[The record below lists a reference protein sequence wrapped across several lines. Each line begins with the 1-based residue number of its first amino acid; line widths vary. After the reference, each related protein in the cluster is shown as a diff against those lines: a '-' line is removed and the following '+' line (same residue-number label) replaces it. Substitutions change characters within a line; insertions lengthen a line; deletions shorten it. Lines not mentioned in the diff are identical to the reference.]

1 MMLGSALEG
10 VRRNQRKARVGAAL
24 TRPGARRS
32 VLSVD
37 RANTPF
43 FGRASE
49 LQYLRER
56 AQRKGLTAVTGLAQ
70 VGKSRL
76 LRELRDSLDPAT
88 AIVGYAESTGE
99 RSDLLLRAV
108 AAAYAAASLDERAE
122 IALRAAASDLMSVS
136 TAVLE
141 AVLPSTLKSIPGLIR
156 RASDSIATGG
166 LVLPTLS
173 YDEALRLVKALAN
186 ATACPV
192 ILVLDAWQDSDS
204 LDQTAA
210 PLRHFVDH
218 IDDWPTCHVFL
229 GMRTGEDPG
238 DKSVQ
243 ILSDI
248 IQRSSSARLLP
259 LGPMECD
266 STETGRLLSY
276 LSDVAPATTAAGP
289 STTLDLLGGHPGVLD
304 RWVREQPE
312 TTRDLIR
319 QAAEALGYQYS
330 DLFAVLEKFGRE
342 SPATT
347 RFLARVALLPPVNDV
362 IVWEQFRPFMVEGIS
377 ADEVLRLQAE
387 GVLHVE
393 DASPDIPS
401 YGHATRRSAARRY
414 WLSNKR
420 LLGYARREAGTLI
433 PQLAE
438 NLRTTDWHGWPLVAA
453 LMSLLS
459 VESSLQLSDVNLA
472 LCISAAQLAE
482 TVNVEFDEDWLLQ
495 MSSVV
500 VKAHPSSAALLAMA
514 LNNLAVRAEKDDRH
528 AFIYAVREQLRIL
541 AGADPDHAGPFYASR
556 LLIDQINAH
565 EADDFEH
572 TIVAVE
578 ELRTLVEN
586 CTQSEQP
593 RKKLAQ
599 ALYNAR
605 NYAAANG
612 EPELRD
618 RLLAELRDLATAYP
632 DDARIHSELAEA
644 LLMARNDAAE
654 EGNLA
659 RRDSLL
665 EELRVLA
672 ADHPDETS
680 PVVQLAMALNNAR
693 LDKRPAAERRDLL
706 DEFRKVAS
714 DHPHEPRVHEFL
726 ARSLAND
733 WLYKVNPRTTR
744 QRAALLKEVSR
755 IASLPEQAESR
766 GFFVALL
773 VKAQAEAVEEND
785 SASQERVLEELRQ
798 LVADHADEPDVVEGF
813 CSAVLDAE
821 EAARKEGD
829 TKRAGRYLD
838 EIRRQVQQHPSD
850 ESLLERFAR
859 ALARADCHARET
871 NLPADDRLLNELR
884 QLAETHPGNSNLR
897 AILAASLCLAHASD
911 PPNENAAQRD
921 ATLEELRRLSRE
933 HADEEG
939 LLLPFACA
947 LLYSAVVAHS
957 LEEEEL
963 WNALAGELVQL
974 ASAHPANAEVGAIA
988 KRWIRVRKPDDASR
1002 SADTEGQSGS
1012 P

>member
-1 MMLGSALEG
+1 ML
-10 VRRNQRKARVGAAL
+10 
-24 TRPGARRS
+24 T
-32 VLSVD
+32 VD

-49 LQYLRER
+49 LQYLCER
-56 AQRKGLTAVTGLAQ
+56 AQGKGLTAVTGLPQ

-76 LRELRDSLDPAT
+76 LRELRDSLDPTT

-122 IALRAAASDLMSVS
+122 IALRAAASDLVSVS

-166 LVLPTLS
+166 LALPTLS

-186 ATACPV
+186 ATGCSM
-192 ILVLDAWQDSDS
+192 ILLLDAWQDCDS
-204 LDQTAA
+204 LDQAAA

-218 IDDWPTCHVFL
+218 VDDWPACHVFL

-238 DKSVQ
+238 DKSAQ

-266 STETGRLLSY
+266 STETERLLSY
-276 LSDVAPATTAAGP
+276 LSDVAPATTAAGA
-289 STTLDLLGGHPGVLD
+289 STTLELLGGHPGVLD

-319 QAAEALGYQYS
+319 QAAEALGYQYN

-362 IVWEQFRPFMVEGIS
+362 VVWEQFRPFMIEGIAS
-377 ADEVLRLQAE
+377 DEVLRLQAE

-393 DASPDIPS
+393 DSSPDIPS

-420 LLGYARREAGTLI
+420 LLGYARREADALI
-433 PQLAE
+433 PKLAE
-438 NLRTTDWHGWPLVAA
+438 ILRAPNWNAWPCVAA

-459 VESSLQLSDVNLA
+459 VESSLQLSDISLA

-482 TVNVEFDEDWLLQ
+482 GASVKFDEDWLLL
-495 MSSVV
+495 MVSVV
-500 VKAHPSSAALLAMA
+500 IEEHPNAAPLLAMA
-514 LNNLAVRAEKDDRH
+514 LNNLGVGADEDDRH
-528 AFIYAVREQLRIL
+528 EFLDAVREQLRML
-541 AGADPDHAGPFYASR
+541 AAADPEHAGPCYANR
-556 LLIDQINAH
+556 LLRDQIRAH
-565 EADDFEH
+565 KGGDFERA
-572 TIVAVE
+572 IMVVG
-578 ELRTLVEN
+578 ELRALVEN
-586 CTQSEQP
+586 CTQSEQS
-593 RKKLAQ
+593 RERLAQ

-605 NYAAANG
+605 NYAAASG
-612 EPELRD
+612 EADLAD
-618 RLLAELRDLATAYP
+618 CLLMELRDLATAYP
-632 DDARIHSELAEA
+632 DDVRIRRQLTEA
-644 LLMARNDAAE
+644 ILMARNNAAE
-654 EGNLA
+654 EGNVA

-693 LDKRPAAERRDLL
+693 LDTRSAAERRDLL
-706 DEFRKVAS
+706 DELRKVAS
-714 DHPHEPRVHEFL
+714 DHPHEPKAHEFL
-726 ARSLAND
+726 ARSLVND
-733 WLYKVNPRTTR
+733 WFGTVDARASKR
-744 QRAALLKEVSR
+744 RAALENEVKR
-755 IASLPEQAESR
+755 IALLPEQVQSR
-766 GFFVALL
+766 EFFVTLL
-773 VKAQAEAVEEND
+773 RKAHAEAIKGND
-785 SASQERVLEELRQ
+785 SASQERVLEELRH
-798 LVADHADEPDVVEGF
+798 LAVDHADEPKVVDGLR
-813 CSAVLDAE
+813 SAVLAAE
-821 EAARKEGD
+821 EAAREQGD
-829 TKRAGRYLD
+829 AKRAAQYLD
-838 EIRRQVQQHPSD
+838 EMRRLVEAHPSD
-850 ESLLERFAR
+850 ASLLGHLAR
-859 ALARADCHARET
+859 ALARADCHNRET
-871 NLPADDRLLNELR
+871 NLTADDGLLNELR
-884 QLAETHPGNSNLR
+884 QLAKTHPGDSGLR
-897 AILAASLCLAHASD
+897 ETFAAALCLAHTPLS
-911 PPNENAAQRD
+911 PNEDAARRG
-921 ATLEELRRLSRE
+921 ATRRAAALEELRRLSRE

-939 LLLPFACA
+939 LLVPLACA
-947 LLYSAVVAHS
+947 LLYSAVVAHYM
-957 LEEEEL
+957 EDEEL

-974 ASAHPANAEVGAIA
+974 ASAHPANTEVGAIA
-988 KRWIRVRKPDDASR
+988 TRWIRVQKTDNASR
-1002 SADTEGQSGS
+1002 GANMEGQPDS